1 MAEVIPATVDGPMLD
16 RWSSMGENEMAVN
29 EAKAVA
35 LLEAVASIREAAFVL
50 TGDLTI
56 NTLLNRVALR
66 ISMKTGVTDEP
77 VTVPEQR
84 N

>member
-1 MAEVIPATVDGPMLD
+1 MAEVVPVTLDGPMLD
-16 RWSSMGENEMAVN
+16 RSSWENEMSVT

-56 NTLLNRVALR
+56 NTLSIVSLSGFR
-66 ISMKTGVTDEP
+66 
-77 VTVPEQR
+77 
-84 N
+84 